1 MIYKISLL
9 IIYIM
14 NYFFKFLIK
23 KIERNNK
30 EIIHIYIISFMYFV
44 WYDIKDAKKFTF
56 YNIYGIQ

>member
-1 MIYKISLL
+1 
-9 IIYIM
+9 M

-23 KIERNNK
+23 KNERNNK